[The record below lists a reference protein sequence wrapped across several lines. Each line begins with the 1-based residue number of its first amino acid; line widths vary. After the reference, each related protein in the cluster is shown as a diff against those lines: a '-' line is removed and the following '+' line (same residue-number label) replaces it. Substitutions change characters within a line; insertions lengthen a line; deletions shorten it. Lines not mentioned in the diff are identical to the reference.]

1 VRSDRPIA
9 SELARALED
18 AGLSVWWDRHIQAG
32 ADFSAE
38 IEREIE
44 AARVVVVLWSE
55 ASRDSQWVRDE
66 AAYARDRRKLIPV
79 QLDASEPPLGF
90 RQVQSLR
97 LDVGDGAARE
107 QAFSELVLAAAQMAQ
122 REHEHVA
129 RTRTAGA
136 PVRRRWLIA
145 TFATVLLATIAWLLV
160 SHFTVAPP
168 RTAGDPIGSPPPL
181 TSKSIAVLPFTDM
194 SQAKDQEFLADG
206 MAEEIINVLAKAPD
220 LLVTARTSSFHFKGT
235 QATVPAIARELGVAH
250 VLEGSIRRAGDQLR
264 VTAQLIRADSGY
276 HLWSE
281 TYDRELRDVFKTQ
294 TDIADAVAQALR
306 IKLKGGELNREKGGT
321 QNLEAYELYLRAK
334 SATYEYNDPSL
345 DAAIGYLK
353 QAVTLDPQFG
363 LAWAWLSYAESARG
377 DNLFGDPRPMYEQA
391 RQHAEHALELS
402 PEIAEAHASLSQLYR
417 VLDWDWVASETAGR
431 RAIALDP
438 TNPDVL
444 TMTGFNALVLG
455 RFDDAEQQLRT
466 ALTRDPLNT
475 YVIQILALTL
485 FSMDRLAESEALLR
499 NLLEIAPGFAETR
512 PALARVLVAQGRA
525 DEALAIIQQEQHEGW
540 RLFVMPIVLDAAGR
554 KAEADAALQ
563 AQIESMGGCAVAR
576 TYAYRREYD
585 LAAEWLERCADG
597 GDIGIFWIISEPLFR
612 PMADLPRY
620 KALLRRMHLDA
631 T

>member
-1 VRSDRPIA
+1 M
-9 SELARALED
+9 LED

-90 RQVQSLR
+90 RQIQSLK
-97 LDVGDGAARE
+97 LDVTDGVVRE

-122 REHEHVA
+122 REHKPVVQG
-129 RTRTAGA
+129 RTTSA
-136 PVRRRWLIA
+136 PARRRWLIA
-145 TFATVLLATIAWLLV
+145 TFAGVLLATIVWLLV

-168 RTAGDPIGSPPPL
+168 RSDDDLIGSPPPL

-194 SQAKDQEFLADG
+194 SQTKDQEFLADG

-235 QATVPAIARELGVAH
+235 QATVPTIARELGVAH
-250 VLEGSIRRAGDQLR
+250 VLEGSIRRARDQLR
-264 VTAQLIRADSGY
+264 VTAQLIRADNGY

-294 TDIADAVAQALR
+294 TDIAGAVAQALR
-306 IKLKGGELNREKGGT
+306 IKLKGGELSREKGGT

-334 SATYEYNDPSL
+334 SATYEYTEQSL
-345 DAAIGYLK
+345 NAACAYLE
-353 QAVTLDPQFG
+353 QAVTLDPAYG
-363 LAWAWLSYAESARG
+363 LAWAWLSYAEASKADTSPTNAARPIYERAR
-377 DNLFGDPRPMYEQA
+377 DHAEQA
-391 RQHAEHALELS
+391 LALS
-402 PEIAEAHASLSQLYR
+402 PDIAEAHASLSQLHR
-417 VLDWDWVASETAGR
+417 VLDWDWAASEAAGR

-444 TMTGFNALVLG
+444 TVTAFNALVLG
-455 RFDDAEQQLRT
+455 RFDEAERQLRT

-475 YVIQILALTL
+475 YVIWTLATTL
-485 FSMDRLAESEALLR
+485 FTIDRLAEAEALFR
-499 NLLEIAPGFAETR
+499 NLLQIAPYFAETR
-512 PALARVLVAQGRA
+512 HQLARVLVAEGKA
-525 DEALAIIQQEQHEGW
+525 EEALALIQQEQNAGW
-540 RLFVMPIVLDAAGR
+540 KLFVLPIVLDAAGR
-554 KAEADAALQ
+554 KGEADSALR
-563 AQIESMGGCAVAR
+563 AQIDAADHIGGCAVAR
-576 TYAYRREYD
+576 TYAHRGDYD
-585 LAAEWLERCADG
+585 SALQWLERCADQR
-597 GDIGIFWIISEPLFR
+597 DIGIFWIISEPLFR
-612 PMADLPRY
+612 PMADLPHY

>member
-1 VRSDRPIA
+1 
-9 SELARALED
+9 LARALED

-32 ADFSAE
+32 TDFSAE

-55 ASRDSQWVRDE
+55 ASRDSPWVRDE

-79 QLDASEPPLGF
+79 QLDASDPPLGF

-97 LDVGDGAARE
+97 LLVTDKAARG
-107 QAFSELVLAAAQMAQ
+107 QTVSELVLAATRMAQ
-122 REHEHVA
+122 REPTLVPL
-129 RTRTAGA
+129 TRTTSA
-136 PVRRRWLIA
+136 PLRRRWIMT
-145 TFATVLLATIAWLLV
+145 TFAGVLLVTIGWLLV
-160 SHFTVAPP
+160 RHFTVEPP
-168 RTAGDPIGSPPPL
+168 STVDDPVGSPVP
-181 TSKSIAVLPFTDM
+181 TQKSKSIAVLPFTDM
-194 SQAKDQEFLADG
+194 SQTKDQEFLADG

-250 VLEGSIRRAGDQLR
+250 VLEGSIRRAGEQLR
-264 VTAQLIRADSGY
+264 VTAQLIQADTGY

-294 TDIADAVAQALR
+294 SDIAGAVAQALR
-306 IKLKGGELNREKGGT
+306 IKLKGGELSRERGGT
-321 QNLEAYELYLRAK
+321 QNLDAYELYLRAK

-363 LAWAWLSYAESARG
+363 LAWAWLSYAESSKADTSPTNVARAIYERARG
-377 DNLFGDPRPMYEQA
+377 
-391 RQHAEHALELS
+391 HAERALALS
-402 PEIAEAHASLSQLYR
+402 PSIAEAHAMLSQLHR
-417 VLDWDWVASETAGR
+417 VLDWDWAASETAGR

-444 TMTGFNALVLG
+444 TFTAFNALVLG
-455 RFDDAEQQLRT
+455 RFEDAERQLRT
-466 ALTRDPLNT
+466 AITRDPLNT
-475 YVIQILALTL
+475 YVIWTLAVTL
-485 FSMDRLAESEALLR
+485 FTVDRLAEAEGLLR
-499 NLLEIAPGFAETR
+499 NLLQIAPGFAETR
-512 PALARVLVAQGRA
+512 PTLARVLVAEGKAQ
-525 DEALAIIQQEQHEGW
+525 EALAVIQQEREPGW
-540 RLFVMPIVLDAAGR
+540 KLFVLPIVLDAAGR
-554 KAEADAALQ
+554 KGEADLALQ
-563 AQIESMGGCAVAR
+563 AQIDAADQIGGCAVAR
-576 TYAYRREYD
+576 TYAHRGEYD
-585 LAAEWLERCADG
+585 SALQWLERCAEQR
-597 GDIGIFWIISEPLFR
+597 DIGIFWLIGEPLFR